1 MTPGESVTARL
12 SGAFETIAGSR
23 KAPREPQRRTRML
36 TLPQRGDV
44 IANRLWWCG
53 VIAYALLAVVLYGSL
68 AVTNGGLMMALRSI
82 AGYSGDHFN
91 YAVLVLV
98 ASGFLLT
105 IWAAIYLRGDIGQ
118 IRQEEI
124 DIDWV
129 DKHKTEG
136 LPYVFEDPAKR
147 EALFAGGAHLDGSYF
162 PEVTVETL
170 IDDRVRRTHMVSD
183 SGGRASS
190 EELRIIADRRT
201 ARWGAVA
208 RYVSSLLLLLAV
220 LGTFAG
226 VKTALPPLIAAV
238 GQSNGDTMSALQ
250 APLEAVASAFGGN
263 ALALIGAIAV
273 GLMAQG
279 IAFGRRNL
287 LERLELVST
296 EYIYSDSVASSSD
309 PMQAA
314 LEMFKVSSKDFKDAA
329 GAISGLETGLEHL
342 GNQFSSS
349 FSDLGERLAEIA
361 ARNGDEMFDKTARN
375 LSVLQSRVG
384 ELADAVYSN
393 AQVYAGLAPS
403 LQYRAEETRA
413 ALSEMEKT
421 NRQLTTAM
429 EVISAASQSATD
441 MTKQASAAL
450 DHVQQAST
458 RIAAASEQT
467 EQNVALLSQAI
478 SQVQPRVESVDY
490 SLGQIASAATQSDKR
505 LAEMWQ
511 GFAERIE
518 KRLAVR
524 DESIP
529 PFRYPQTQSK
539 VSEVNE
545 PSRAASS
552 QPDDLS
558 RILRQIHETLRE
570 APKPRIPHPLWF
582 IAGPVASVLV
592 SAGVAFWLLRGR

>member
-1 MTPGESVTARL
+1 M
-12 SGAFETIAGSR
+12 
-23 KAPREPQRRTRML
+23 RML

-44 IANRLWWCG
+44 IANRLWWAG
-53 VIAYALLAVVLYGSL
+53 VAAYGLLATVLYGSL
-68 AVTNGGLMMALRSI
+68 AATTNGGFGRALKSI
-82 AGYSGDHFN
+82 AGYSGGHFN

-98 ASGFLLT
+98 LAGFSLT
-105 IWAAIYLRGDIGQ
+105 LWAALYLRRDISQ
-118 IRQEEI
+118 IREEEI
-124 DIDWV
+124 DIEWV
-129 DKHKTEG
+129 DKYKSEG
-136 LPYVFEDPAKR
+136 LPYVFEEAGKR
-147 EALFAGGAHLDGSYF
+147 EGLFKAGAHRDGTYS
-162 PEVTVETL
+162 PDIRVETL
-170 IDDRVRRTHMVSD
+170 IDDRVRRTHMSGD
-183 SGGRASS
+183 AGGRSSS

-296 EYIYSDSVASSSD
+296 EYIYDDSLASSSD

-329 GAISGLETGLEHL
+329 GAIAGMESGLEHL
-342 GNQFSSS
+342 GAQFSQS
-349 FSDLGERLAEIA
+349 FSELGEKLTEIA
-361 ARNGDEMFDKTARN
+361 DRSGDEMFDKTARN
-375 LSVLQSRVG
+375 LSALQARVG
-384 ELADAVYSN
+384 ELSDAVYAN

-403 LQYRAEETRA
+403 LQHRAEETRA
-413 ALSEMEKT
+413 ALAEMDRT

-429 EVISAASQSATD
+429 EMIGAASRSATEL
-441 MTKQASAAL
+441 TTQASAAL
-450 DHVQQAST
+450 ASVDRASG
-458 RIAAASEQT
+458 RIAVASEQT
-467 EQNVALLSQAI
+467 EQSVAALTLVI
-478 SQVQPRVESVDY
+478 GQVKPRVESVDH
-490 SLGQIASAATQSDKR
+490 SLGQIAIAATQNDKR

-518 KRLAVR
+518 KRFSAREEASSVA
-524 DESIP
+524 
-529 PFRYPQTQSK
+529 RYPVAQAKAGQ
-539 VSEVNE
+539 VSEPVR
-545 PSRAASS
+545 SGSA
-552 QPDDLS
+552 QPEDLS
-558 RILRQIHETLRE
+558 RLLRQINETLRE
-570 APKPRIPHPLWF
+570 APKPRLPHPLWF
-582 IAGPVASVLV
+582 IAGPIASVLA
-592 SAGVAFWLLRGR
+592 SAAVAFWLLRGR